1 MTYVNVTEFA
11 KEFRVT
17 GDWPL
22 QEAEA
27 EFEKGDFVQASE
39 KSWGAAAQ
47 HRSEAAVR
55 AGMDDVRRFVS
66 ILAAMPPQAQP
77 PLRNRARARPFV
89 GTRDCNP

>member
-17 GDWPL
+17 GDWLL

-27 EFEKGDFVQASE
+27 KFETGDFVQASE

-47 HRSEAAVR
+47 RLKALAMERDWGPARTAISESWPTAWPR
-55 AGMDDVRRFVS
+55 KRGMR
-66 ILAAMPPQAQP
+66 I
-77 PLRNRARARPFV
+77 
-89 GTRDCNP
+89 